1 MPPLPAFKCILAIS
15 TNIFYSQGTSLK
27 FLPLEQIAQVLLLP
41 YLRIVKKDTYIK
53 DIRLCIFTNKGQIFH
68 NKPARAIEIDGPS
81 RPNDVIHFEESVVW
95 DIPGRKHPSESPT
108 PDEYECY
115 YPGLP
120 VDCYKYSPIDNQNP
134 SFRNEYGNG
143 GFGKFKK
150 VVVDGKILDEP
161 YIKEAAKYT
170 YGMSHRYV
178 VPQGKIFVMGDN
190 RNHSAD
196 SRDIR
201 VGMIDE
207 DYVMGKVV
215 YKFGDTGLFNS

>member
-1 MPPLPAFKCILAIS
+1 MTSKAKNLETVYDIASILLTAV
-15 TNIFYSQGTSLK
+15 
-27 FLPLEQIAQVLLLP
+27 IAVG
-41 YLRIVKKDTYIK
+41 I
-53 DIRLCIFTNKGQIFH
+53 IFTFFFKI
-68 NKPARAIEIDGPS
+68 
-81 RPNDVIHFEESVVW
+81 SVVS
-95 DIPGRKHPSESPT
+95 GESMENTLHNGDNLIISSIT
-108 PDEYECY
+108 PEVSYGDVVVVSQPNGYEKV
-115 YPGLP
+115 LIKR
-120 VDCYKYSPIDNQNP
+120 VIAV
-134 SFRNEYGNG
+134 G
-143 GFGKFKK
+143 GQTVEFDRETGKTI
-150 VVVDGKILDEP
+150 VDGKVLDEP